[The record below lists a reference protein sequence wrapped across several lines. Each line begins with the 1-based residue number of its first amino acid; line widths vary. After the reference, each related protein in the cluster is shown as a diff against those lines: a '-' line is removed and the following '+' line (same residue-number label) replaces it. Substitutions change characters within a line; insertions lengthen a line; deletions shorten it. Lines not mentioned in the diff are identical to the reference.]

1 MIELQFGQKLLCIVT
16 RRQDVEQFPRCTART
31 VKSKT
36 TGQQRTDWCA
46 KITCYTQHVSE
57 HKGQGFT
64 LPKYLQ
70 DNTLNHITDLV
81 VYQVN

>member
-46 KITCYTQHVSE
+46 KITPVIHNMSVNIKDKVSLSPNIYKTI
-57 HKGQGFT
+57 H
-64 LPKYLQ
+64 
-70 DNTLNHITDLV
+70 
-81 VYQVN
+81 